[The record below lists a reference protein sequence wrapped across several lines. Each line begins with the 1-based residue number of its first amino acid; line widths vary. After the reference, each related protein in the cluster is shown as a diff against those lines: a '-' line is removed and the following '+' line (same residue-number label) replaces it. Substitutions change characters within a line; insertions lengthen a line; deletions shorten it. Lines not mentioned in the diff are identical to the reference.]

1 MQILSLP
8 LSNINTNLEVG
19 DIVYFT
25 NLSTVAGTNFQ
36 TSGTSNIIKFGLV
49 VDIDYDAN
57 TIQAMYDETVILT
70 TPGVG
75 DYLMFEKNSQ
85 VNSSNLLGYYADVMF
100 VNNSEEKIE
109 LFSIGSEVS
118 ESSK

>member
-8 LSNINTNLEVG
+8 LSSISSSLEIG

-25 NLSTVAGTNFQ
+25 NLSSVAGTNFQ
-36 TSGTSNIIKFGLV
+36 TSGSSNIIKFGV
-49 VDIDYDAN
+49 IVDIDYDTS
-57 TIQAMYDETVILT
+57 TIQAMYDEQIISTVPST
-70 TPGVG
+70 G

-85 VNSSNLLGYYADVMF
+85 VNSSSLLGYYADVKLI
-100 VNNSEEKIE
+100 NNSEEKVE